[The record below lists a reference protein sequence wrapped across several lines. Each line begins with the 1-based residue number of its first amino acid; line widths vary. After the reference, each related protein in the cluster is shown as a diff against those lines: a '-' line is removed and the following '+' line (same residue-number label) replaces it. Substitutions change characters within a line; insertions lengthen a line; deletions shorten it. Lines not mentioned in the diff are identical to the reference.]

1 MFLLDTGMFL
11 IEATVTIILPFKAK
25 GSNHGNCLLFKSQ
38 QIQNICITF
47 RQRRPNVFDVGPTL
61 YKCYTNVLCLLVSL
75 SSYCRATY
83 GYLHL
88 WQPFFMA
95 KFFNFCNC
103 LRFFCRLSSCCF
115 YLAWPESPPVGIS
128 EQIPAITSSVI
139 KHLVSV
145 WSPKLLCT
153 ICMIYL
159 DFFPCFFS
167 ILLTFIESHMHVK
180 FEEKDAKHYM
190 HDIFRFLSM
199 FLSYSIDFYWITYE
213 CKVWG
218 ERWDIWPSD

>member
-1 MFLLDTGMFL
+1 MILFWL
-11 IEATVTIILPFKAK
+11 INMTI
-25 GSNHGNCLLFKSQ
+25 
-38 QIQNICITF
+38 
-47 RQRRPNVFDVGPTL
+47 
-61 YKCYTNVLCLLVSL
+61 LCKHVHRLEL
-75 SSYCRATY
+75 
-83 GYLHL
+83 
-88 WQPFFMA
+88 Q

-115 YLAWPESPPVGIS
+115 YLAWPVSPPVGIS

-180 FEEKDAKHYM
+180 FEEKDAMHYV

-199 FLSYSIDFYWITYE
+199 FLSYSIDFYWITYA